1 MAMNANLKAE
11 PDAAFPPV
19 FRTGSQLT
27 AARLRR
33 IFTALPFRKKI
44 RCT

>member
-19 FRTGSQLT
+19 FRTGEMGQGAQPT
-27 AARLRR
+27 DV
-33 IFTALPFRKKI
+33 
-44 RCT
+44 